1 MKIDLMNV
9 LYTTSMVI
17 LAFVAA
23 LVVTKTIS
31 KYVQKNDEEEK
42 EENE

>member
-1 MKIDLMNV
+1 MKIDV
-9 LYTTSMVI
+9 VHALYTIVMIV

-31 KYVQKNDEEEK
+31 KYLNKDKDKNE
-42 EENE
+42 